1 MLKIIY
7 LFLLTIF
14 VPVNCNY
21 CTDQCQFSLY
31 FDDPLHIPENCPNAY
46 GHTFLICHVDL
57 EVNYIENT
65 IDINLYS
72 EENATPYPVEIH
84 YRMDIN
90 GSFEK
95 PNERMTARLQYSCTV
110 LDDCARTYLIKIY
123 EMLSNHKPVLYVI
136 KDNLYDSAN
145 SKVEQ
150 CYNLD
155 NQTVDC
161 KNGRCRAEVGT
172 YIESDHPFDPISY
185 YRTYCDYYPPGDPF
199 NNKTGLSTINT
210 YGIPTYMGVFNTIH
224 YVCNKNLCN
233 NDATIKLIQ
242 NLTCGLQ

>member
-1 MLKIIY
+1 
-7 LFLLTIF
+7 
-14 VPVNCNY
+14 
-21 CTDQCQFSLY
+21 
-31 FDDPLHIPENCPNAY
+31 
-46 GHTFLICHVDL
+46 VDL

-123 EMLSNHKPVLYVI
+123 EMLSNHKPILYVI

-145 SKVEQ
+145 SKVEE

-161 KNGRCRAEVGT
+161 KNGLCRAEVGL
-172 YIESDHPFDPISY
+172 YIESDHPFDPIPY

-199 NNKTGLSTINT
+199 YNKTGLSTINT
-210 YGIPTYMGVFNTIH
+210 YGLPTPLGVFNTIH

-233 NDATIKLIQ
+233 NDENIKLIR
-242 NLTCGLQ
+242 NLLVDYNNFDVPTNITTTAMPSNTITTTFSTITMTIITTLLFVIKDFFIY